1 MKLSLDELRKLQQK
15 KYREE
20 FGAFLAEGE
29 HLVLELQRAAVQH
42 APLRASQL
50 YVTPA
55 YADWDSPLPK
65 VLLTD
70 KQMRTICDTHTP
82 QGIVALVPRDALLQD
97 WSRPRPGER
106 CVYLHEIQDPGNL
119 GSILRTLAWFGGF
132 RCLLGPN
139 SVDPFN
145 PKTVRASMGA
155 LFHVP
160 LEQDVPLESLPRNH
174 AALSCLDLQGEPLT
188 SAAFAASTC
197 LVFGNEA
204 RGLPRAQLESLG
216 VRPFRIPGGGA
227 IESLNLAVAVQIC
240 AYELRRS
247 FTNGWQAS
255 D

>member
-15 KYREE
+15 KYRQE

-55 YADWDSPLPK
+55 YAGWESMLPRQ
-65 VLLTD
+65 VLTE
-70 KQMRTICDTHTP
+70 KQMSQICDTRTP
-82 QGIVALVPRDALLQD
+82 QGIVALVPLAAVQQD
-97 WSRPRPGER
+97 WARPRDGER
-106 CVYLHEIQDPGNL
+106 AVYLHEIQDPGNL

-155 LFHVP
+155 VFHVP
-160 LEQDVPLESLPRNH
+160 VEQDVPLEALPRNH
-174 AALSCLDLQGEPLT
+174 RALACLDLQGEPLC
-188 SAAFAASTC
+188 SAAYQASTC

-204 RGLPRAQLESLG
+204 RGLPRDQLQALGAQAY
-216 VRPFRIPGGGA
+216 RIPGCGA
-227 IESLNLAVAVQIC
+227 IESLNLAAAVQIGV
-240 AYELRRS
+240 YELCRVS
-247 FTNGWQAS
+247 
-255 D
+255 